1 MHFDEK
7 PFICQCE
14 KVDNKAYGFEILH
27 FYELFSNDIM
37 AVKGLK
43 GKDYLCVLSPLCL
56 LCIEEKPCLCHQAAL
71 HVNMSSRQW
80 QDELDHSSSNPNGSN
95 HPLDS
100 HLTCDVLR

>member
-37 AVKGLK
+37 AVKGLRWAVMR
-43 GKDYLCVLSPLCL
+43 DILMF
-56 LCIEEKPCLCHQAAL
+56 Q
-71 HVNMSSRQW
+71 
-80 QDELDHSSSNPNGSN
+80 
-95 HPLDS
+95 
-100 HLTCDVLR
+100 